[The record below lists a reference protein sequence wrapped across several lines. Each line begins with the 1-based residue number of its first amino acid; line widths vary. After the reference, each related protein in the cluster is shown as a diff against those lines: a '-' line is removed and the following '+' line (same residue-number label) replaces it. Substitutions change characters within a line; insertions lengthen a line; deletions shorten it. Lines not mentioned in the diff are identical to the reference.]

1 MRSCSIVVLAIFDDR
16 FGDLALCDPLPMLCA
31 VINPRNSHIPARAN
45 NRAAECRCKLFGQS
59 V

>member
-45 NRAAECRCKLFGQS
+45 SRAVSRLCR
-59 V
+59 